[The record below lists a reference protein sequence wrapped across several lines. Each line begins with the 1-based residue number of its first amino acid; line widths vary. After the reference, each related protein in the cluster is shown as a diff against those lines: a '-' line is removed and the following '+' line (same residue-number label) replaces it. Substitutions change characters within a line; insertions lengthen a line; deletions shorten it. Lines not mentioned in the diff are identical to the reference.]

1 VYADDLLRPWFEALR
16 GELEDLSVFDCHTH
30 VGIHELIDAAATA
43 EPETLTAA
51 REAFDAPVTMVPIKQ
66 AAPGPVAAERVCAYP
81 PGIPSVVHGARH
93 AASIVEYLQLVSA
106 YGAMVEAVV
115 DQSLSQVRVVDA

>member
-1 VYADDLLRPWFEALR
+1 
-16 GELEDLSVFDCHTH
+16 
-30 VGIHELIDAAATA
+30 
-43 EPETLTAA
+43 
-51 REAFDAPVTMVPIKQ
+51 
-66 AAPGPVAAERVCAYP
+66 VAAERVCAYP
-81 PGIPSVVHGARH
+81 PGIRSVVHGARH